1 MGREGGDFVSIVINV
16 ISNRSS
22 WIASDGLQRDTAT
35 GRVVNTDLQKF
46 EVLNT
51 HLCIGYTG
59 CYEHARKVVDYLKLE
74 CPNIEIATSDLAA
87 RYTKALVD
95 EAVRQFSGFNAQ
107 FVVTGTLSNH
117 QIASFAIKR
126 ERAIESFSCAPGKYK
141 FIILNNLC
149 LGNLEK
155 MILRRSHGGNI
166 TESSIL
172 AGMRDLIRD
181 TARYDNSV
189 NTHMAFHRVD
199 AL

>member
-1 MGREGGDFVSIVINV
+1 MSLVINV
-16 ISNRSS
+16 FSNCNS
-22 WIASDGLQRDTAT
+22 WIASDGLQRDSIT
-35 GRVVNTDLQKF
+35 GNIVNTDLQKF
-46 EVLNT
+46 EVLNP

-59 CYEHARKVVDYLKLE
+59 YYEHARKVVDYLKVE

-117 QIASFAIKR
+117 QIASFAVKR
-126 ERAIESFSCAPGKYK
+126 EKGIEAFLCEPGEYKYV
-141 FIILNNLC
+141 ILNNLC
-149 LGNLEK
+149 HGNLEE
-155 MILRRSHGGNI
+155 MILRRSPHGII
-166 TESSIL
+166 TESAIL

>member
-1 MGREGGDFVSIVINV
+1 MSIVINV

-22 WIASDGLQRDTAT
+22 WIASDGLQRDVAT

-46 EVLNT
+46 EVLNP

-59 CYEHARKVVDYLKLE
+59 CYEDARKVVDYLKVE

-87 RYTKALVD
+87 RYAKALVD
-95 EAVRQFSGFNAQ
+95 EAVRQFSGFDAQ

-117 QIASFAIKR
+117 QIASFVIKR
-126 ERAIESFSCAPGKYK
+126 ENAIEKFSCAPGEYQ

-155 MILRRSHGGNI
+155 MILRRSHRGSI
-166 TESSIL
+166 TEASIL

-181 TARYDNSV
+181 TARYDTSV
-189 NTHMAFHRVD
+189 NTHMVYRRID
-199 AL
+199 A